1 METVLLG
8 MIKIVL
14 LILIAL
20 LLLLEHVLDALRIS
34 ILELMGYALQ
44 SILFAKPSIL
54 QTETVFLAINPIS
67 SAVEPVSLTLTD
79 RTINALHG
87 SKISVLHAHLV
98 PSWIR
103 LVNAKRSV
111 LIAIPIVQQLEIA
124 QVAIQDSL

>member
-14 LILIAL
+14 LILIVL
-20 LLLLEHVLDALRIS
+20 LLLLEHVLDALKIS
-34 ILELMGYALQ
+34 ILEPMEYVLQ
-44 SILFAKPSIL
+44 SILFAKPSTQ

-67 SAVEPVSLTLTD
+67 SAVEPASSTPTD

-87 SKISVLHAHLV
+87 SKVSVLHAHLV
-98 PSWIR
+98 PLWIR

-124 QVAIQDSL
+124 RVAIQVSL

>member
-20 LLLLEHVLDALRIS
+20 LLLLELVLDAPRIS

-44 SILFAKPSIL
+44 SILFAKPSTQ
-54 QTETVFLAINPIS
+54 QTETAFPAINPIL
-67 SAVEPVSLTLTD
+67 SAVEPVSSTLTD
-79 RTINALHG
+79 LTINALHG
-87 SKISVLHAHLV
+87 SKVFVLHVHLV

-124 QVAIQDSL
+124 RVAIQVSL